1 YEKMIYY
8 CKLLRRGL
16 GDDWFQYRID
26 GGYSRRAMD
35 RLHPFVDLWVCHTAG
50 FDAQKMANFRG
61 KGVETWFY
69 GPMVY
74 ERRGNSAC
82 GSNTFTD
89 LDLLTCRGVGWAAW
103 KVRSGYCEW
112 EFDALY
118 DDEGQLKRLAQ
129 PFDPAWTR
137 AMNCRY
143 GGKEYNGSGLLI
155 YRGELDGS
163 GRPIASIRL
172 KAHRRGFQ
180 DYEYFWLLE
189 QAGRREEADTLAGS
203 IVTAVPFGKANWE
216 NTDIW
221 QHDPEAW
228 DAVRIKAGEL
238 LHAKSI
244 AG

>member
-1 YEKMIYY
+1 
-8 CKLLRRGL
+8 
-16 GDDWFQYRID
+16 
-26 GGYSRRAMD
+26 
-35 RLHPFVDLWVCHTAG
+35 
-50 FDAQKMANFRG
+50 MANFRG